1 MLIYFFKTFDTNA
14 RINYSNLGIFGE
26 EARQNAIGF
35 ANLNELAAHIQN
47 NASMIFVSTLPIS
60 IERLILSR
68 QILKNF

>member
-1 MLIYFFKTFDTNA
+1 MLIYFFKNFDTNA

-47 NASMIFVSTLPIS
+47 NASMIFVPTLPSS

-68 QILKNF
+68 QIF